1 MSDLMAERDNLQN
14 RNSLLEK
21 VVQVRSASDRAV
33 QPQVRLFLQ
42 GHCTVCNYCHKRDRP
57 SQWYLLMCKP
67 SFGLDALRSAHDA
80 PTERGL

>member
-1 MSDLMAERDNLQN
+1 MSDLMAERDKLQN

-42 GHCTVCNYCHKRDRP
+42 GHRTVCKSCHKRNRP
-57 SQWYLLMCKP
+57 SQWDLLMCKP
-67 SFGLDALRSAHDA
+67 SF
-80 PTERGL
+80 